1 MFDVVIER
9 GQNQLPKLTKGT
21 FSLVNRNPK
30 TKYIKYVIKALKE
43 CYNMSIVYVT
53 EEYSNDNYVD
63 SLCNKMPLDSIKRR
77 LLDTIILNV
86 VFQVIMDE
94 YEITELMQVP
104 NKAVL
109 TYFKT
114 HNCYVISDIF
124 VERVALHTIKHMK
137 GYPDEFKDI
146 PLVGQVIGLML
157 KYSIGI
163 IYKSYSHQ
171 HTSIL
176 YLMSRGLVTQ
186 FEKLKLVK
194 SMATMLFYCIRKGYI
209 GVSTGI
215 CEYDQN
221 EVDSFDEFV
230 DYYPMLNMDKRKD
243 KSIVYLIT
251 DDFFLMAY
259 LHLYRCSKI
268 NYKKFR

>member
-9 GQNQLPKLTKGT
+9 GFNQLPKLTKGT

-43 CYNMSIVYVT
+43 CYNISIVYVT

-63 SLCNKMPLDSIKRR
+63 SLCNTMPLDSIKRR

-86 VFQVIMDE
+86 VFQIIMDK
-94 YEITELMQVP
+94 YETTELMQVP
-104 NKAVL
+104 NKAVI

-124 VERVALHTIKHMK
+124 VERSALHTINHMESHL
-137 GYPDEFKDI
+137 DEFKDI
-146 PLVGQVIGLML
+146 PLVGQVICLML

-171 HTSIL
+171 YTSIL

-186 FEKLKLVK
+186 IEKLKLVK
-194 SMATMLFYCIRKGYI
+194 NMATMLFYCIRKGYF

-215 CEYDQN
+215 YEYDQT
-221 EVDSFDEFV
+221 EVDNFDEFI
-230 DYYPMLNMDKRKD
+230 DYYPMVNMDKRKD
-243 KSIVYLIT
+243 KSVIYFIT
-251 DDFFLMAY
+251 DDFFLMAR
-259 LHLYRCSKI
+259 LHLNSCSKI